1 MPELHQALAAAARPH
16 PSAPL
21 AARRA
26 LVVGGGGSLG
36 SAVLEQLL
44 GTQRFERVGALVTRE
59 LGTALRGFVA
69 VADDDAALAAFGADT
84 ALVVFDRPRHAFG
97 REAAFVRVSPAALA
111 DVARRLH
118 GAGVR
123 RLIVAV
129 PHAPS
134 LLPAALQLG
143 LASLDEAAVAGLG
156 FDQLVFMRLAQADRS
171 AAGPRPAQW
180 LARWMLSQ
188 LRWMIPQ
195 REQPVRAETVARV
208 AAALAL
214 QLPLA
219 GHATR
224 VLPAQVLWQ
233 AAQQRDAGAA
243 IQAWLA
249 RPGAPG

>member
-1 MPELHQALAAAARPH
+1 MPELQRALAAAARSPTTAL
-16 PSAPL
+16 P
-21 AARRA
+21 ARRA
-26 LVVGGGGSLG
+26 LVVGAGGGLG

-44 GTQRFERVGALVTRE
+44 GTRHFERVGALVSRG

-69 VADDDAALAAFGADT
+69 VADDDGALAAFGAD
-84 ALVVFDRPRHAFG
+84 AAVVVFDSPRHAFG
-97 REAAFVRVSPAALA
+97 REAAFVRIAPAALA

-118 GAGVR
+118 RAGVR
-123 RLIVAV
+123 CLIVAV

-143 LASLDEAAVAGLG
+143 LASLDEAAVAALG
-156 FDQLVFMRLAQADRS
+156 FDQLVFMRMARAEEPAADR
-171 AAGPRPAQW
+171 AAPRR

-195 REQPVRAETVARV
+195 SEQPVRADTVARA

-214 QLPLA
+214 QLPLT

-233 AAQQRDAGAA
+233 AAQLRDAGAA
-243 IQAWLA
+243 IRAWLTP
-249 RPGAPG
+249 PGAPG